1 MKGIGELEGKGG
13 VIHLLVPC
21 RIHNLGFVWGLGG
34 CVCVCVNF
42 TLYITWN
49 PIRKQPSD
57 TANPVFLS
65 MLFLKLKHTTYF
77 DLHRSTIKIPSS
89 K

>member
-1 MKGIGELEGKGG
+1 M
-13 VIHLLVPC
+13 
-21 RIHNLGFVWGLGG
+21 
-34 CVCVCVNF
+34 CVKF

-49 PIRKQPSD
+49 PIRKQLSD

-77 DLHRSTIKIPSS
+77 DLQRSTIKIPSS

>member
-1 MKGIGELEGKGG
+1 MGEREAKAGE
-13 VIHLLVPC
+13 IHLLVPC
-21 RIHNLGFVWGLGG
+21 RIRNLGILWGGG
-34 CVCVCVNF
+34 EGVYVCVCVNF

-77 DLHRSTIKIPSS
+77 DLQRSIIKISSS

>member
-1 MKGIGELEGKGG
+1 MRFIYLSLAGFTIWGFFGG
-13 VIHLLVPC
+13 
-21 RIHNLGFVWGLGG
+21 GGWGG
-34 CVCVCVNF
+34 CVCVCVKF

-77 DLHRSTIKIPSS
+77 DLQRSTIKIPPS